1 MLEEQKFEFWGRVQ
15 NVGSFYE
22 KTPTEL
28 SLIVWWESLKDQDF
42 GVVCEAF
49 GRHVA
54 DPDRGMWMPKPADI
68 VALIHGKGS
77 EAAEVAYSKAYRA
90 VGIVGQWNDAVFD
103 DWIIHVVIEGMGGW
117 VNFCKGEEK
126 DFEFKRLQ
134 FIKSYQS
141 IRKRGDVSDYPKRL
155 FGISNQQN
163 AMNGFKFAQ
172 PRLIGDPKRAM
183 AVLENG
189 SEGSSLH
196 VITLSGHGAQMIKD
210 RSAGVL
216 KLAGLFSGASN

>member
-1 MLEEQKFEFWGRVQ
+1 MVDEQMIEFWERVQ
-15 NVGSFYE
+15 NVGSFYD
-22 KTPTEL
+22 KTLTEM
-28 SLIVWWESLKDQDF
+28 SLFVWWEALKDQDF
-42 GVVCEAF
+42 GVVCAALS
-49 GRHVA
+49 RHVA

-77 EAAEVAYSKAYRA
+77 EAAEVAYGKAYRA

-141 IRKRGDVSDYPKRL
+141 IRKRGDVADYPRRL
-155 FGISNQQN
+155 MGISNQQN
-163 AMNGFKFAQ
+163 AMNGFKLAQ
-172 PRLIGDPKRAM
+172 PRLVGDPDRAI
-183 AVLENG
+183 AVLSNG
-189 SEGSSLH
+189 SDGSSLR
-196 VITLSGHGAQMIKD
+196 VITLSEQGAQMIQDKA
-210 RSAGVL
+210 AGIF
-216 KLAGLFSGASN
+216 KLAM